1 MFLWEALQKLVYCS
15 RLVQMQIQMRMQ
27 LKVYKWR
34 SSLVMWFC
42 KQDQISYG
50 LGYFS

>member
-15 RLVQMQIQMRMQ
+15 RVGADADSDADA

-42 KQDQISYG
+42 KQDQISYR